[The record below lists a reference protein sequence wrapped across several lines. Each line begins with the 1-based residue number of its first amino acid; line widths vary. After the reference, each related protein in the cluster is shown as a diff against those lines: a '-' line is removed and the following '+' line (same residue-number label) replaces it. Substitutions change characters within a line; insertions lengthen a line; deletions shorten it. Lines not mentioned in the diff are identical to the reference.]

1 MSESSCSQVD
11 MQEEIQT
18 PNSTGCPMDG
28 QYADQS
34 SLEPEDMLCCPH
46 HRRMVSE
53 YVTTESGGQELH
65 IYYGEKDITFDEP
78 ELFQFGESLA
88 AHERFVAR
96 DATNWGAG
104 YDWSRVR
111 ELLSQLLT
119 GGILERSTAN
129 DSDRSEPFPMQEKA
143 RPSPLPPAQTS
154 MPRTWVDCEAITSE
168 LTGRPLEVG
177 YLESVIPIYR
187 VAHIALDTEGRQV
200 GEANVFPAQL
210 RLDIP
215 TEWRTCMYKG
225 SRFQDHNPIN
235 VTALKSM
242 KEHWKPTMV
251 AVQRIREAYLRRFQ
265 KDRTGWTVGDLER
278 LSAVVLTLPAFL
290 LMRANN
296 RVENGRLHPVLS
308 SMFRVTD
315 GVRMVMH
322 YMLFIDV
329 NEPTR
334 PPDSP
339 ITSKEI
345 FSYAERNAV
354 FLSDH
359 GVCAGP
365 RVMIEEF
372 LRILVDGE
380 SIEGAESVVLDD
392 PLESALTSIEPAFDY
407 ALYGLQLHAIVF
419 VLWNILTRTYEQLC
433 AIVETWPAEK
443 SEFFAKFRR
452 RLYDAVTFMRTHSYI
467 GTEESRMRRDQVFA
481 DMYAKSAC
489 GLGFSSSPTTLSER
503 LTPVWEA
510 HDGEVLEQLCSLL
523 QQRLCL
529 GTAPENSAIESL
541 AGCVMDYL
549 RQERAVV
556 RAAWEIQQRINHLL
570 GRSSPGRP
578 LTGWDLYIYYELQE
592 ARRRPPYL
600 LAVLKEEIGV
610 RINITHDTIQ
620 ITDSMTG

>member
-1 MSESSCSQVD
+1 MNESLYSQVGMHD
-11 MQEEIQT
+11 EGQA
-18 PNSTGCPMDG
+18 PNISGCPMDG
-28 QYADQS
+28 QYADQNL
-34 SLEPEDMLCCPH
+34 LEPEDQLSCPH
-46 HRRMVSE
+46 YRRMVSE
-53 YVTTESGGQELH
+53 YVTTDSGGQELH
-65 IYYGEKDITFDEP
+65 IYYGERDITFDEP
-78 ELFQFGESLA
+78 ELFQFGEGLA
-88 AHERFVAR
+88 THEWFVAR

-111 ELLSQLLT
+111 ELLSRLLT
-119 GGILERSTAN
+119 EGILERSSAN
-129 DSDRSEPFPMQEKA
+129 DSDRSEPVPMQEKV
-143 RPSPLPPAQTS
+143 RLSPLPPAQTS
-154 MPRTWVDCEAITSE
+154 VPRSWVDCETIMRE

-215 TEWRTCMYKG
+215 TEWRACMYKG

-251 AVQRIREAYLRRFQ
+251 VVQRIREAYLHRFP
-265 KDRTGWTVGDLER
+265 KARAGWTVGDLER

-290 LMRANN
+290 LMRAKN
-296 RVENGRLHPVLS
+296 RVENGQLHPVLS

-329 NEPTR
+329 NEATR
-334 PPDSP
+334 PPDAP
-339 ITSKEI
+339 MTSKEI

-380 SIEGAESVVLDD
+380 SVEGTESVVLDD
-392 PLESALTSIEPAFDY
+392 SLESALAEIEPAFDY

-419 VLWNILTRTYEQLC
+419 VLWNMIMRTYDQLC
-433 AIVETWPAEK
+433 AIVQTWPSEK
-443 SEFFAKFRR
+443 SELFGKFRR
-452 RLYDAVTFMRTHSYI
+452 RLYDAVTFMRAHSYI

-481 DMYAKSAC
+481 DMYAKSAS
-489 GLGFSSSPTTLSER
+489 GLGSNSSPTPLSES

-523 QQRLCL
+523 QHRFCL
-529 GTAPENSAIESL
+529 GTASENL
-541 AGCVMDYL
+541 AGKVLSDCVMDYL

-556 RAAWEIQQRINHLL
+556 RAAWEIQQRINQLL
-570 GRSSPGRP
+570 GRPSPGRP
-578 LTGWDLYIYYELQE
+578 LTGWDLYMYYELQE
-592 ARRRPPYL
+592 ARRRPPYI
-600 LAVLKEEIGV
+600 LAVLKEGIEIQ
-610 RINITHDTIQ
+610 INITHDSIE
-620 ITDSMTG
+620 ITDRMTG